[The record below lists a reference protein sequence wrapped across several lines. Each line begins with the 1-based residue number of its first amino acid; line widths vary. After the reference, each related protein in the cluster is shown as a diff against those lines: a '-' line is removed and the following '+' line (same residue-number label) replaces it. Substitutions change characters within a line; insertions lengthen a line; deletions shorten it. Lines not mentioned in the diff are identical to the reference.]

1 MTTAKLTFSQRA
13 SSGGRAVKVVQ
24 RVLIIIGLMYA
35 ALGVWSAYSAWVQV
49 RKLDVTVA
57 SPNLRAGMPAI
68 VHVVSSGRTFVTVR
82 LELSQG
88 THTETLAELRVA
100 PNHWSVFDPRAR
112 PATMTPSFT
121 TEFLARFR
129 PGPAVLRAIGT
140 GGPQWTRTPPP
151 VIQEIPVVVTPPE
164 LAP

>member
-1 MTTAKLTFSQRA
+1 MTPKKQSFADRTKSPRLFR
-13 SSGGRAVKVVQ
+13 VVQ
-24 RVLIIIGLMYA
+24 RVLIIVALIYA
-35 ALGVWSAYSAWVQV
+35 ALGIWSAYSAWVQV

-57 SPNLRAGMPAI
+57 SANLRPGMPAI

-88 THTETLAELRVA
+88 THSETLAELRVA

-121 TEFLARFR
+121 AEFLAHFQ
-129 PGPAVLRAIGT
+129 PGQAMLRVIGT
-140 GGPQWTRTPPP
+140 GGPQWLRTPPP
-151 VIQEIPVVVTPPE
+151 VIRELPVVVTPP
-164 LAP
+164 